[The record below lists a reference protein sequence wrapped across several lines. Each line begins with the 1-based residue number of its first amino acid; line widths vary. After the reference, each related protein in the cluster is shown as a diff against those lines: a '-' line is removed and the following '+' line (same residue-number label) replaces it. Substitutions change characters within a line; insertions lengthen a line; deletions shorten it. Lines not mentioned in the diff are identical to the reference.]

1 MIFNKH
7 KKSNVKEYSLKQV
20 PAFAFI
26 PESISNPQKGY
37 IWWEFYNKVY
47 EFRNGAWHFEGKL
60 HQHFSKA
67 TFTNNEGQKEDIEY
81 LEASITYKV
90 LYFLRY
96 IFILLLWLGIIYE
109 VIYFFHN
116 HLK

>member
-60 HQHFSKA
+60 HQHFPKA
-67 TFTNNEGQKEDIEY
+67 TFTNNEGQKGDIEY
-81 LEASITYKV
+81 LEASTTYKV

-96 IFILLLWLGIIYE
+96 IFILLMWLGIIYG
-109 VIYFFHN
+109 VIYFLHN